1 MPCVL
6 GTLAIC
12 ALVFLCV
19 LLYSERHSSSES
31 KKSLEEREN
40 AGVDPTLA
48 IPMIQKGG
56 TPNGEGTDSEPQ
68 AETVSWPLTSPLPQ
82 SLIALSA
89 GLVSLHQQ
97 EKSGWILEVCRL
109 SLPPSVLFGSID
121 K

>member
-1 MPCVL
+1 MKE
-6 GTLAIC
+6 
-12 ALVFLCV
+12 
-19 LLYSERHSSSES
+19 EREENGRRGWDLIAPSHSSSES

-40 AGVDPTLA
+40 TGVDPTLA
-48 IPMIQKGG
+48 IPMIQKGC
-56 TPNGEGTDSEPQ
+56 TPNREGTDSEPQ

-97 EKSGWILEVCRL
+97 EKSVCILEVCRL
-109 SLPPSVLFGSID
+109 SLPPSVLFGSTD